1 MPLARG
7 CLGVGGAMLVMIL
20 LLLRRA
26 RGQLGANEVYRLV
39 NGHAV
44 HDFWEIHEVKMYFD
58 EDCAEESTALLSD
71 TIESSHSAEYSLNT
85 VIRAFDAV
93 TATAWSSQCRQAT
106 GGCPAGTEWIGASI
120 ANDLT
125 WIKYLSD
132 ASQAPNPQLVAVP
145 TIRCVRVYQSPIWS
159 RQSAIIEVEKW
170 VGQVYM
176 PEFRMDALSGGVWQQ
191 RPAPAGTLWRLL
203 NAQQMA
209 DRWTVAEVHFY
220 EDLTC
225 DERFEITSIHTAIGS
240 PPELQRTS
248 GTPLL
253 ARNTI
258 DYDTD
263 SSWMASCSSSL
274 PVGCPAQSAW
284 IGQEFSTPVAE
295 VRCVMLWQADDYK
308 ATNGPSTA
316 AEDMLLQRWDGDD
329 WVTTGRIG
337 DPTFEGGKWEHN
349 RPAAGH
355 LWGVRNFASVDE
367 KWEVAELR
375 LHAEEDCSDEALEGE
390 PTATATLEQSPL
402 AFDQNKYTAWVADCS
417 DEANPEKGCYSG
429 QATLALSFPSSKE
442 VKCFKIL
449 QTSNPARQAT
459 SVELVR
465 WAGLAWEVVAFQ
477 DAIGGSTWSQRPAVA
492 GSMWRTVH
500 SEEAW
505 ARPSAIWN
513 VRELRL
519 FSDGMCS
526 TPSVDAEDWRDPP
539 RPITSGEA
547 SEHQRSSLAFDGD
560 AFTGWKSSH
569 SYEHRQP
576 AWIGIQR
583 LGEFQVKCVTIYQ
596 SRLVEEQA
604 TMAWMQRWSGTEW
617 TDWIAL
623 HEIGGGTWERRP
635 ALAAT
640 LWRISGRLQPQSA
653 GEAPSEWE
661 IKEVVMHTD
670 VQCTDAISVRGG
682 ITPIA
687 SSVGI
692 ISSQG
697 VAEAARA
704 FDGDVG
710 SGWVGSGKLVWSDDA
725 EGPELRAWLGLDVG
739 IDAPHEA
746 KELSRQA
753 SSIRVDWWGR
763 NTTVGAYP
771 DIVNNFAAWQVMGR
785 LSEVGGGTWSRYPAG
800 PGTQWRVVLGDY
812 VRDGWKIAEMEMY
825 SDPHCLPANLLK
837 GGEPMASTG
846 VNSPTRASDNDTTTL
861 WAADCAPCS
870 GNDAWTGFD
879 FGEAQTTIVKCV
891 RLKQSGVA
899 TEAAKSAALQR
910 WTGIEWETTMTLE
923 GLGGGGWQKRPAL
936 FNTMWRISYLGEGQ
950 EGQCPSMVRVRSR
963 AWGVGRLQLYSDDH
977 CVREITGFGEPI
989 ASSVLPPAYALDDS
1003 NMYGPEAAFE
1013 ADSNREWAA
1022 FCGVAKAGD
1031 AAFCKPGEEWLGMDF
1046 SGTAGIRAGRSSQV
1060 DVRCIKISH
1069 ASRDTAHCCDK
1080 ADQVLL
1086 ERWDGTS
1093 WKAAVW
1099 YHTSI
1104 GSSSNDS
1111 VNLEGRGS
1119 PASGIQAKEGSVLP
1133 VNGVFSGLLNDCLP
1147 TSIRRGRRSSE
1158 ECAIPLTGAVDLL
1171 GDAEC
1176 SKHNDCADAGFVGDC
1191 CPVEGEYSRCC
1202 CTFLKAQAVF
1212 DDEVSGEGISLE
1224 LVVIW
1229 VSNLMPWMTLLLFGC
1244 MCTLDR
1250 TESVPSPSKYPRLS
1264 GYVARAR
1271 QLIKEDASAPMR
1283 LFRVLINPSGTRA
1296 RRGLRLF
1303 GLTIIG
1309 FFGGGIGLWLLL
1321 AVMVGELIMALLMA
1335 LAVIIRAAVSPFDP
1349 SRPREM
1355 RQRLLV
1361 IGIPI
1366 KTDAD
1371 LPDLGEVVAS
1381 AFDTLV
1387 QAISS
1392 FVKFFFDF
1400 LLVRASLGS
1409 LNFDI
1414 SIRIEA
1420 LVLEIPDLFSGIRD
1434 LAEVAWRWVQAMTEA
1449 FSQFLTLA
1457 VGVPRCEGPA
1467 VVFAAVCLTIVSMV
1481 LIRWLNYDFFGLYVA
1496 SKYSIKPTRPRCQKI
1511 LMLAVLS
1518 GCRAVVFAAAQ
1529 CMMLLFYRSLV
1540 ITNPFSTKDWMCP
1553 WDDTLTMLLGRG
1565 MILVIAVGSLVL
1577 FFLCANGHFMGQDYV
1592 VAPIADWLQMDLSD
1606 LDPDGSDSVIRW
1618 DVALAMLPT
1627 SFGLW
1632 YDDWNVKAYLVKERA
1647 HVYAGK
1653 LKNPQPCQVCGEIHT
1668 PYDEV
1673 MRETGRMV
1681 SLCWQLLPL
1690 GILVGK
1696 AAEYL
1701 NNPPLYYKGTV
1712 LPCLAGRQP
1721 PPPPEEG
1728 LDPDASRKDRI
1739 YYNFSLFT
1747 RWFMRKGVLYLRRAF
1762 AILLLLLVILL
1773 PFILTKTNLNTL
1785 ANPMFAMAMLLG
1797 LIKALFDALIPILLL
1812 ALVAGVMTYAA
1823 KQQRVKEEEAAC
1835 TSTLAAAMAAETVKR
1850 RETVNNPE
1858 GDIRPP
1864 FAYSMLA
1871 SQTACGVSL
1880 ALVQGDYTTEGEA
1893 LLIGLAICTFLGLTA
1908 NHAALQFRY
1917 QSTVTTL
1924 GCQLFFS
1931 VVGGIVLIILVG
1943 HGAGFIEGFI
1953 ASIVLI
1959 TLNFIAF
1966 RIYDGIPEDSL
1977 KVLVSSFIISRH
1989 LLCNLLGV
1997 NMGYVFGSALISD
2010 LDGFILTWMVQTAL
2024 SVTLGVSFVVSTL
2037 ALLKNP
2043 PLLFSAI
2050 AGPAA
2055 SAVTVI
2061 AFGPLVG
2068 LIAGTIVFTVTGA
2081 VIEGHQMKHA
2091 LAEAKYEV
2099 ESESSESAVSTAPLP
2114 MSDFKRKVVHD
2125 PSDGERMEDKTETP
2139 AEALRGPTAL
2149 DSPGRAAAY
2158 RDAARVV
2165 VVSKIRPL
2173 GGEVDGNMPNAL
2185 PESPELRMGALEHD
2199 SGGQLALTDMP
2210 RSPQSNDDASLKMS
2224 LREKAQHA
2232 RHARQ
2237 KKSELASKLT
2247 ALTSSDE
2254 DSDSSSERL
2263 EDKSERDSESSEE
2276 GPAIRQP
2283 SATFLVSGAEPQ
2295 WSSVPP
2301 PPPRPRPPVRS
2312 SVEAAV
2318 EMDKAPLE
2326 VPALSE
2332 DDTRGLEEEEGD
2344 GEDARD
2350 AEASQDST
2358 LLTAKDEMSE
2368 A

>member
-1 MPLARG
+1 MANKSMTSAMDKSGKLVLLEVEEAADDDVEQQEFGGLIKTFTRMSPGWVKEMAAGFQPTVKTIVDGVALARNIILWKHELSKKAFYG
-7 CLGVGGAMLVMIL
+7 LLAGGVVLCFLPFWILVMAAGAGVLLANSPIKGLSIGLAKYAARPAPTGDIGLLDAMEEHHHSADYKTIVLQKQRTKTKDTTASETPPTTGRTSSPPMGGSMLMMIL

-44 HDFWEIHEVKMYFD
+44 YDFWEIHEVKMYFD

-120 ANDLT
+120 ANDLA

-203 NAQQMA
+203 NAEQLA

-248 GTPLL
+248 GSPLL

-263 SSWMASCSSSL
+263 TSWMASCSSSL

-295 VRCVMLWQADDYK
+295 VRCVMVWQSDDYK

-316 AEDMLLQRWDGDD
+316 AQDMLLQRWDGDD

-337 DPTFEGGKWEHN
+337 DPSFEGGKWEHN
-349 RPAAGH
+349 KPAPGH

-375 LHAEEDCSDEALEGE
+375 LHAEEDCSDEAAALEGE
-390 PTATATLEQSPL
+390 PTATATLTSTPL
-402 AFDQNKYTAWVADCS
+402 WVADCS

-465 WAGLAWEVVAFQ
+465 WAGLGWEVVAFQ
-477 DAIGGSTWSQRPAVA
+477 DAIGGSTWNQRPAVA

-513 VRELRL
+513 VRELSL

-526 TPSVDAEDWRDPP
+526 TPSVDADDWRDPP

-560 AFTGWKSSH
+560 VLTGWKSSH

-583 LGEFQVKCVTIYQ
+583 LGEFQVKCVKIYQ

-604 TMAWMQRWSGTEW
+604 TMAWMQRWGGTEW

-635 ALAAT
+635 ALTAT

-661 IKEVVMHTD
+661 VKEFVMYTD
-670 VQCTDAISVRGG
+670 VQCTEAISVRGG

-692 ISSQG
+692 IPSQG

-710 SGWVGSGKLVWSDDA
+710 TGWVGSGKLVWSDDT
-725 EGPELRAWLGLDVG
+725 EGSELRAWLGLDVG
-739 IDAPHEA
+739 IDAPHEVRCVRVFQA

-763 NTTVGAYP
+763 NTTAGADS

-800 PGTQWRVVLGDY
+800 PGTQWRLVLSDY
-812 VRDGWKIAEMEMY
+812 VRDGWKIAELEMY
-825 SDPHCLPANLLK
+825 SDPLCLPANLLK

-891 RLKQSGVA
+891 RLRQSGVA

-910 WTGIEWETTMTLE
+910 WTGVEWETTMTLE

-950 EGQCPSMVRVRSR
+950 EGQCPSLVRVRSR
-963 AWGVGRLQLYSDDH
+963 AWGVGRLQFYSDDD

-1003 NMYGPEAAFE
+1003 DMYGPVAAFE
-1013 ADSNREWAA
+1013 PDSNTEWAA

-1086 ERWDGTS
+1086 ERWDGSS

-1119 PASGIQAKEGSVLP
+1119 PASGIKAKEGSVLP
-1133 VNGVFSGLLNDCLP
+1133 VNGVFSGLHNDCLLNRYSSWP
-1147 TSIRRGRRSSE
+1147 AEQRG
-1158 ECAIPLTGAVDLL
+1158 
-1171 GDAEC
+1171 
-1176 SKHNDCADAGFVGDC
+1176 
-1191 CPVEGEYSRCC
+1191 
-1202 CTFLKAQAVF
+1202 AQAVF

-1229 VSNLMPWMTLLLFGC
+1229 VSNIMPWMTLLAFGC
-1244 MCTLDR
+1244 IELINNLNSREIQWLCEFPIQLQVRDAPKYALDR
-1250 TESVPSPSKYPRLS
+1250 TEAVPSPSKYPRLS
-1264 GYVARAR
+1264 EYVARAR
-1271 QLIKEDASAPMR
+1271 QFAPMR

-1296 RRGLRLF
+1296 RQGLRLF

-1349 SRPREM
+1349 SRPQEM

-1381 AFDTLV
+1381 DTLV

-1511 LMLAVLS
+1511 LMLSVLS

-1592 VAPIADWLQMDLSD
+1592 VAPIADWLQIDMSD

-1632 YDDWNVKAYLVKERA
+1632 YDDWNVKAYLIKERA

-1653 LKNPQPCQVCGEIHT
+1653 LRK
-1668 PYDEV
+1668 
-1673 MRETGRMV
+1673 
-1681 SLCWQLLPL
+1681 SSAL
-1690 GILVGK
+1690 
-1696 AAEYL
+1696 YL
-1701 NNPPLYYKGTV
+1701 NNPPLYYKGTA

-1739 YYNFSLFT
+1739 CYNFSLFT
-1747 RWFMRKGVLYLRRAF
+1747 RWFMRRGVLYLRRAF
-1762 AILLLLLVILL
+1762 AILLLLLVVLL
-1773 PFILTKTNLNTL
+1773 PFILTKSNLNTL
-1785 ANPMFAMAMLLG
+1785 ANPMFALAMLLG

-1812 ALVAGVMTYAA
+1812 ALVAGVMAYAA

-1850 RETVNNPE
+1850 RGCQQSRRRHTTALRVFDAGLADSLRSVVSVGPRGLHHRGGGPPHRPRHLHVPRPHCQPCRLAVSISVHGDNP
-1858 GDIRPP
+1858 
-1864 FAYSMLA
+1864 
-1871 SQTACGVSL
+1871 GVS
-1880 ALVQGDYTTEGEA
+1880 A
-1893 LLIGLAICTFLGLTA
+1893 LLQCRWRHGL
-1908 NHAALQFRY
+1908 NHTGW
-1917 QSTVTTL
+1917 SW
-1924 GCQLFFS
+1924 
-1931 VVGGIVLIILVG
+1931 
-1943 HGAGFIEGFI
+1943 GAGFIEGFI

-1977 KVLVSSFIISRH
+1977 QVLVSSFIINRH

-1997 NMGYVFGSALISD
+1997 NMGYVFGSALIS
-2010 LDGFILTWMVQTAL
+2010 
-2024 SVTLGVSFVVSTL
+2024 
-2037 ALLKNP
+2037 
-2043 PLLFSAI
+2043 
-2050 AGPAA
+2050 GP
-2055 SAVTVI
+2055 
-2061 AFGPLVG
+2061 
-2068 LIAGTIVFTVTGA
+2068 
-2081 VIEGHQMKHA
+2081 
-2091 LAEAKYEV
+2091 
-2099 ESESSESAVSTAPLP
+2099 
-2114 MSDFKRKVVHD
+2114 
-2125 PSDGERMEDKTETP
+2125 
-2139 AEALRGPTAL
+2139 
-2149 DSPGRAAAY
+2149 
-2158 RDAARVV
+2158 
-2165 VVSKIRPL
+2165 
-2173 GGEVDGNMPNAL
+2173 
-2185 PESPELRMGALEHD
+2185 
-2199 SGGQLALTDMP
+2199 
-2210 RSPQSNDDASLKMS
+2210 
-2224 LREKAQHA
+2224 
-2232 RHARQ
+2232 
-2237 KKSELASKLT
+2237 
-2247 ALTSSDE
+2247 
-2254 DSDSSSERL
+2254 
-2263 EDKSERDSESSEE
+2263 
-2276 GPAIRQP
+2276 
-2283 SATFLVSGAEPQ
+2283 
-2295 WSSVPP
+2295 
-2301 PPPRPRPPVRS
+2301 
-2312 SVEAAV
+2312 
-2318 EMDKAPLE
+2318 
-2326 VPALSE
+2326 
-2332 DDTRGLEEEEGD
+2332 
-2344 GEDARD
+2344 
-2350 AEASQDST
+2350 
-2358 LLTAKDEMSE
+2358 
-2368 A
+2368 